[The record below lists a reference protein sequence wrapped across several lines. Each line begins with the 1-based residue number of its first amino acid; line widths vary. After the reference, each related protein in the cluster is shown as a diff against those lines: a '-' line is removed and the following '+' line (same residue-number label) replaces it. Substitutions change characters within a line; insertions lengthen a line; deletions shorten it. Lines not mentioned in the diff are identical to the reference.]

1 MTHALR
7 RVGRSASVTLRL
19 LAGAAPRRMVGG
31 QAVLEGVMMRGVDN
45 WALAVRT
52 PDGEIWLDSW
62 PLKSLMKKHRFFRLP
77 VVRGV
82 VGLVESLI
90 IGVRSIQ
97 MSANLQLV
105 GDGGAATGGGA
116 TTDDGG
122 ERVGDG
128 AVTDLGEAAVK
139 NPDDGESIG
148 GDEGQELSKLELAGT
163 LIVAL
168 ILAVALFFIA
178 PLFLTGL
185 FSGYLGEGFTFW
197 FVEGLVRVAIFI
209 GYLAIVTRIPD
220 LRRVFE
226 YHGAEHMSIHAL
238 EHDEELTPAN
248 VAKYETLHVRC
259 GTSFLLIVMVV
270 SIMVFAFVGRP
281 AWYWLILS
289 RVVLIPLIA
298 GVSYEIIRFAGRYE
312 KNRVV
317 RAIML
322 PGLMLQWMTT
332 KQPDDPQIEVAIA
345 SLARIIELE
354 PADRPVPKGIE
365 IMA

>member
-1 MTHALR
+1 MTCALR
-7 RVGRSASVTLRL
+7 RAGRSAAVALRL
-19 LAGAAPRRMVGG
+19 LTVAAPRRMVGG

-45 WALAVRT
+45 WALAVRK

-62 PLKSLMKKHRFFRLP
+62 PLKSLMKKHRVFRLP
-77 VVRGV
+77 IVRGV
-82 VGLVESLI
+82 VGLVESLL
-90 IGVRSIQ
+90 IGVRAIQ
-97 MSANLQLV
+97 MSANLQLA
-105 GDGGAATGGGA
+105 GDNDGDEGVDG
-116 TTDDGG
+116 DDG
-122 ERVGDG
+122 
-128 AVTDLGEAAVK
+128 A
-139 NPDDGESIG
+139 
-148 GDEGQELSKLELAGT
+148 EGQELSKLELAGT

-168 ILAVALFFIA
+168 ILAVALFFLA

-185 FSGYLGEGFTFW
+185 FTGYLGEGFTFW

-248 VAKYETLHVRC
+248 VEKYKTLHVRC

-281 AWYWLILS
+281 DWYLLILS

-298 GVSYEIIRFAGRYE
+298 GVSYEIIRLAGRYE

-332 KQPDDPQIEVAIA
+332 KQPDEPQIEVAIA